1 MSARLLLDDPDATRP
16 QRRLGKY
23 QVTGVLGEGAMGI
36 VYRAID
42 PDIHRV
48 VAIKA
53 IRAPLLAPLAD
64 DVAAAQR
71 FRNEARAAGR
81 LNHPNIVSVYDFVES
96 AGEALIVMEH
106 VEGESL
112 HDLTRHGERLPLDDA
127 LSIVGQL
134 LDALGAAH
142 AERVWHRDVKPANL
156 LITPQGRLKVTDF
169 GIARIE
175 STQVTQQG
183 KVIGSP
189 GYMAPE
195 RYGDQPTDHRVDL
208 FSAGVLLYELLT
220 GVAPF
225 RGSPSQVMNQV
236 LTGQALAPSAL
247 PIVEPPP
254 AAFDAVVAKALAVLP
269 DDRFADAASM
279 RDAIAVAAR
288 RPLRPVVQPET
299 LVRLRAARPEAPTQ
313 WLSRRPLRRPPA
325 PTPAPPPP
333 IEASPPPA
341 EAATRIAP
349 IVLDAAPSLPVWDA
363 RVLDR
368 LTALLVVHMG
378 PMAVLMV
385 RQAARQARDGE
396 ALLAQLDLR
405 ALGSDEHAAFMA
417 KARAVLA
424 VVATPA
430 APAGTPPGLPAAPAD
445 LDTPLPA
452 ELLLRTERWLTV
464 QLGPIARV
472 VVRRASERSTTR
484 DQFFTALA
492 DQLAG
497 TVDRQR
503 LLEQLGRLSRT
514 VA

>member
-23 QVTGVLGEGAMGI
+23 EVTGVLGEGAMGI

-64 DVAAAQR
+64 DFAAAQR

-96 AGEALIVMEH
+96 SGEALIVMEH

-112 HDLTRHGERLPLDDA
+112 HELTRHGERLPLDDA

-142 AERVWHRDVKPANL
+142 AQRVWHRDIKPANL

-169 GIARIE
+169 GIARVE
-175 STQVTQQG
+175 SAQVTQQG
-183 KVIGSP
+183 KAIGSP

-195 RYGDQPTDHRVDL
+195 RYGDAPSDHRVDL

-220 GVAPF
+220 GVSPY

-236 LTGQALAPSAL
+236 LAGQALPPSAL
-247 PIVEPPP
+247 QIVEPPP
-254 AAFDAVVAKALAVLP
+254 AAFDAVVARALAVRP
-269 DDRFADAASM
+269 EERFADAAEM
-279 RDAIAVAAR
+279 REAIAAAAR
-288 RPLRPVVQPET
+288 RPLCPAVQPET
-299 LVRLRAARPEAPTQ
+299 LVRLRAARPEAPTE
-313 WLSRRPLRRPPA
+313 WMPRRPQRRVPA
-325 PTPAPPPP
+325 PTPAPPPILAGP
-333 IEASPPPA
+333 APA

-349 IVLDAAPSLPVWDA
+349 VLRDAVPSAPAWDA

-385 RQAARQARDGE
+385 RQAARQALDGE
-396 ALLAQLDLR
+396 ALLAQLDLG
-405 ALGSDEHAAFMA
+405 ALGSDERAAFMA
-417 KARAVLA
+417 KARAQLALA
-424 VVATPA
+424 VPAA
-430 APAGTPPGLPAAPAD
+430 APAERPAVAPAVPTGLGTPLG
-445 LDTPLPA
+445 A
-452 ELLLRTERWLTV
+452 ELLARTERWLTV
-464 QLGPIARV
+464 QLGPIARI
-472 VVRRASERSTTR
+472 VVRRASEHSITR
-484 DQFFTALA
+484 EQFFAALA

-497 TVDRQR
+497 SVDRQR
-503 LLEQLGRLSRT
+503 LLEQLARLSRA
-514 VA
+514 VP